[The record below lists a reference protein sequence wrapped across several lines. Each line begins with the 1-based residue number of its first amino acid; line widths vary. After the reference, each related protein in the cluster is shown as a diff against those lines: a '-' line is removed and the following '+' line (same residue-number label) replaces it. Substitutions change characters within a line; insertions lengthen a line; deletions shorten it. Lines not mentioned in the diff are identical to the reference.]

1 MDSIGDMAP
10 WARLA
15 LEAALAAR
23 KPKPKTLK
31 NAAAKSQKK

>member
-1 MDSIGDMAP
+1 MAP

-23 KPKPKTLK
+23 QPLIKCKK
-31 NAAAKSQKK
+31 QKQLDKDSPLI